1 MYKSIVEISFQLTTI
16 MYEKNFSNTPFNL
29 LPKRSITRQ
38 FWVQV
43 TYEQPTFK
51 HLKNMSIRLDKV
63 RIF

>member
-29 LPKRSITRQ
+29 LPKTSITRQ

-43 TYEQPTFK
+43 TFEQPTFK
-51 HLKNMSIRLDKV
+51 NLNT
-63 RIF
+63 